1 MQTTTKS
8 EQNPSQKMLATVEN
22 YLQKIVAPQAAEIDR
37 NPETL
42 KQALL
47 GMGDRSLLALRVPQ
61 SLGGAGLTEIDYRH
75 FQILIARYSGALAF
89 LQTQHQSAGSMLAA
103 SNNQELKQHYLS
115 CISTGKKLIGVGFSQ
130 LRRPGN
136 PLMKAQ
142 PVEGGY
148 LLEGK
153 VPWITGF
160 RFFDNFIIGATLP
173 DGREIYGILP
183 LQQQE
188 TEGLINFSSP
198 IELIAMN
205 STNTV
210 SADIKKWVLKNNQV
224 VAIKPPGSIHESSK
238 KNVLHHGF
246 FAIGCAQAGLD
257 ILQTSYQK
265 KQLSFLRESYQSLQQ
280 ELDNCRQAM
289 FAAIADCAYQKKL
302 QLRASAIN
310 LAGRCS
316 QAAVISA
323 SGAANYQDHPA
334 GRVYREALLFSV
346 SGQTRTVMAES
357 LKALSCCA
365 WLFCIL
371 FN

>member
-1 MQTTTKS
+1 MQLGIKS
-8 EQNPSQKMLATVEN
+8 EQNQTQKILTTIHN
-22 YLQKIVAPQAAEIDR
+22 YLQEIVAPQAAQIDR

-42 KQALL
+42 KQVLL
-47 GMGDRSLLALRVPQ
+47 GMGARSLLALRVPQ
-61 SLGGAGLTEIDYRH
+61 SFGGAGFKEIDYRH

-103 SNNQELKQHYLS
+103 SNNQELKQHYLPHM
-115 CISTGKKLIGVGFSQ
+115 STGEKLVGVGFSQ

-142 PVEGGY
+142 EVEGGY

-153 VPWITGF
+153 VPWITGWG
-160 RFFDNFIIGATLP
+160 FFDNFIIGATLP

-188 TEGLINFSSP
+188 TEGLITFSSP
-198 IELIAMN
+198 LELIAMN

-210 SADIKKWVLKNNQV
+210 SAEIKKWLLPNDRV
-224 VAIKPPGSIHESSK
+224 VSIKPAGSIHERSK

-246 FAIGCAQAGLD
+246 YALGCAQAGLD
-257 ILQTSYQK
+257 ILETSYQK
-265 KQLSFLRESYQSLQQ
+265 KQLSFLQESYRSLQQ
-280 ELDNCRQAM
+280 ELDSCRQAM
-289 FAAIADCAYQKKL
+289 FAAISNCTYQKQL

-323 SGAANYQDHPA
+323 SGAANDRDHPA

-346 SGQTRTVMAES
+346 SGQTTAVMEES
-357 LKALSCCA
+357 LKTL
-365 WLFCIL
+365 
-371 FN
+371 